1 LNRPISPVWTDEPV
15 TIITPAWN
23 ARDYLVETV
32 LSVVSQIQAGD
43 EYIVVDDGSTDGSA
57 EILDQLAHCHN
68 FILIRQENTG
78 EIEAVNTAMARAKHD
93 LICIVNADDPIL
105 PGLVTTMRNVFAS
118 DPELAAAYPD
128 WRKIDGDGRE
138 ISTVEAAEYEYTV
151 MLAQHFCIPGPGAFF
166 RRRVISGAPVRDPA
180 AYGVSDYDFWLR
192 FGRAGARIQRVPRVL
207 ATWRLHAESTTFS
220 ANGTSLATAKIAVV
234 ERFFARMDLDP
245 CLRALNRQAL
255 SAAFYHAALL
265 GLRMKGVPAWRYAVR
280 SFAILPIWP
289 KTVLKTQRRS
299 RRHLLYAVAQ
309 PLSGALHR
317 LIDPLLPA
325 RYRHARVLTQ
335 TFGLDV

>member
-1 LNRPISPVWTDEPV
+1 V
-15 TIITPAWN
+15 TIITPVWN
-23 ARDYLVETV
+23 ARHYLVETV

-43 EYIVVDDGSTDGSA
+43 QYIVVDDGSTDGSA
-57 EILDQLAHCHN
+57 EILHHLAQSHG
-68 FILIRQENTG
+68 FILIRQKNAG
-78 EIEAVNTAMARAKHD
+78 EIEAVNAAMARAKHD

-105 PGLVTTMRNVFAS
+105 PGLVTTMRNVFAN

-128 WRKIDGDGRE
+128 WRKIDADGRE
-138 ISTVEAAEYEYTV
+138 ISTVLTVEYEYAV

-166 RRRVISGAPVRDPA
+166 RRRMISGAPVRDPA

-192 FGRAGARIQRVPRVL
+192 FGRSGARIQRVPKVL
-207 ATWRLHAESTTFS
+207 ATWRLHPASTTFS
-220 ANGTSLATAKIAVV
+220 ANGTSLAAAKIAVI
-234 ERFFARMDLDP
+234 ERFFARMDIDP
-245 CLRALNRQAL
+245 CLRALERQAL

-265 GLRMKGVPAWRYAVR
+265 GLRMKSVPAWRYAVR

-289 KTVLKTQRRS
+289 RSVLKSQRRS
-299 RRHLLYAVAQ
+299 WLHLLYAVSQ

-317 LIDPLLPA
+317 LVDPLLPA
-325 RYRHARVLTQ
+325 RYRRARVLMQ